1 LLWGIVAVLVLAP
14 VVFDVYVSF
23 NYLPFL
29 QAAFPFWLNKTPLLI
44 LSDFLFVEGGAL
56 LIFGALLA
64 GVTLFT
70 AWTPDVFRAGLS
82 RSIFNLR
89 TLRRGREIPSGFTV
103 GLALLAAGIAYIVAA
118 IAIGM

>member
-1 LLWGIVAVLVLAP
+1 MFWGILAVLVLVP

-29 QAAFPFWLNKTPLLI
+29 QAAFPFWLYKTPMLI

-70 AWTPDVFRAGLS
+70 AWTPDALRAGLS
-82 RSIFNLR
+82 RSIFNLK
-89 TLRRGREIPSGFTV
+89 TLRQSRDIPSGLVV
-103 GLALLAAGIAYIVAA
+103 GLALLAAGIVYIVAA
-118 IAIGM
+118 IVIGM